1 MIQTATEASAPE
13 PMRCEGC
20 EHPIADGQPRLSD
33 IPEHMSE
40 SLDLRAFHHFHI
52 SCDSCGSAVP
62 CYQLYAS
69 RKTPFAAQ
77 ARAKMGG

>member
-33 IPEHMSE
+33 IPEHMS
-40 SLDLRAFHHFHI
+40 
-52 SCDSCGSAVP
+52 
-62 CYQLYAS
+62 
-69 RKTPFAAQ
+69 
-77 ARAKMGG
+77 